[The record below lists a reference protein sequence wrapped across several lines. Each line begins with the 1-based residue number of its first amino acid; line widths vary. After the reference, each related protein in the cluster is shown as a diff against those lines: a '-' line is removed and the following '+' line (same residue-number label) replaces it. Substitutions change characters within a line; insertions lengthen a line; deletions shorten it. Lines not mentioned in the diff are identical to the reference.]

1 MTINKRRYSRLDS
14 VINGSFISREDNVC
28 GDIVMT
34 NFSQDGF
41 KAALSRPIVPGRII
55 NFQMR
60 YEDHP
65 MPVFATGKV
74 MWVKEKN
81 QDLTFCFDAGIHLL
95 EQDAVV
101 QQKASEYDFD
111 NWHIRQVAEFAKQKG
126 YLVKHFPER
135 SLKVSCFVPS
145 ILLVYFVLGAMGSL
159 LHINVALVYSASI
172 MAYFLSIF
180 ATTIFWL
187 FTEKSQKTVSDKISL
202 IFPVSAARISSHISY
217 GVFFLR
223 GLFSKTA

>member
-1 MTINKRRYSRLDS
+1 MAINKRRHSRLDS
-14 VINGSFISREDNVC
+14 VINGTFICRQDNAC

-34 NFSQDGF
+34 NFSQGGF
-41 KAALSRPIVPGRII
+41 QAALSRPIVPGRII

-60 YEDHP
+60 YDQHA

-74 MWVKEKN
+74 VWVREKN
-81 QDLTFCFDAGIHLL
+81 QNLTYGFDAGIHLL
-95 EQDAVV
+95 EPDAVV

-111 NWHIRQVAEFAKQKG
+111 NWHIKQVAEFAKQKG
-126 YLVKHFPER
+126 YLVKHYPER
-135 SLKVSCFVPS
+135 SLRLSCFLPS
-145 ILLVYFVLGAMGSL
+145 LLLVYFVLGAMVSL
-159 LHINVALVYSASI
+159 FYINIALVYAASI

-187 FTEKSQKTVSDKISL
+187 LTEKSNKTVFEKISL
-202 IFPVSAARISSHISY
+202 IIPVSAARISSQISY

-223 GLFSKTA
+223 GLFSKEV